1 METDK
6 HFYEIFEV
14 NPQWIF
20 ELTGRPSP
28 GPCKFISMTMKAIE
42 RRSDGVL
49 VPDSVDEPISV
60 TELQMYPDQDIYNRL
75 VIEMALVKGER
86 PDREVGGMII
96 FGSRELDKKTEPWT
110 KIVSIYYLDE
120 MLEQLETQ
128 SPGHPLVAVFQPL
141 VEKNRDL
148 LESQAAQYYNQIR
161 TRVSNPRQQE
171 KLLSVF
177 VDWVLQRF
185 YERGKQ
191 EIEKMLLGKLPDL
204 RETQAGKDLIAIGI
218 EEGIEKGIEE
228 GIEKGIEKGSLIGII
243 ITCQSVLGDKQS
255 SVSDLEKKP
264 TEELAKLAG
273 ELQAIVRGRFGTK

>member
-110 KIVSIYYLDE
+110 KIVSVYYLDE

-228 GIEKGIEKGSLIGII
+228 GIEKGSLIGII
-243 ITCQSVLGDKQS
+243 ITCQSFLGDKQS

>member
-110 KIVSIYYLDE
+110 KIVSVYYLDE